1 MGETINLDSKYAKKV
16 QQAFTEGSLVQGRL
30 ENDLEFVGAKT
41 VKVHTVVTVPLN
53 DYKRSGA
60 NRYGVPKEVEDFVQE
75 LTMKEDK
82 AFSTTIDKGN
92 SKDQA
97 INKAGQFLALEMKEQ
112 VVPYKDRYTLKKLA
126 QEAGKTAGYTEKIT
140 EENVVRRMSEA
151 RAYMKNNRVPLKGR
165 TWYVT
170 TEVYNA
176 LLAVEKQ
183 FVGIEKLVQKSFVNG
198 QVGMIFGAPVVEVPD
213 DLMPEGVN
221 FMLVHK
227 SAACAPAKISDS
239 KLHMDPPGI
248 SGNLCEGRF
257 YFDVF
262 VFGAKA
268 AGIYVD
274 VDAAAATVLEAPVIN
289 AATGAIKA
297 AEGCSVRYTL
307 DGSDPRYSVSAQ
319 TGPTA
324 VGGKK
329 GDTVKACQEK
339 EGCYRSGV
347 SEVKLTADIA

>member
-1 MGETINLDSKYAKKV
+1 MGETINLDTKYAKKV
-16 QQAFTEGSLVQGRL
+16 QQAFSEGSLVQSRL

-41 VKVHTVVTVPLN
+41 VKVHTIVTVPLN
-53 DYKRSGA
+53 DYSRAGA

-82 AFSTTIDKGN
+82 SFSTTIDKGN
-92 SKDQA
+92 SKDQS
-97 INKAGQFLALEMKEQ
+97 INKAGKFLALEMKEQ
-112 VVPYKDRYTLKKLA
+112 VVPYKDRYTLRKLA
-126 QEAGKTAGYTEKIT
+126 QEAGKAAGYAEKIT
-140 EENVVRRMSEA
+140 EANVVKRMSQA

-198 QVGMIFGAPVVEVPD
+198 QVGSIFGAPVVEVPE
-213 DLMPEGVN
+213 DLMPQGVN

-227 SAACAPAKISDS
+227 SAACSPAKISDS

-274 VDAAAATVLEAPVIN
+274 VDTSAATVLEAPAIN
-289 AATGAIKA
+289 AATGVITA
-297 AEGCSVRYTL
+297 AEGCTVKYTT
-307 DGSDPRYSVSAQ
+307 DGSDPRYSESAV
-319 TGPTA
+319 TGLKA
-324 VGGKK
+324 ENGKK
-329 GDTVKACQEK
+329 GMTVKAYQEK
-339 EGCYRSGV
+339 EGCYRSAL
-347 SEVKLTADIA
+347 SEVKLTANIA